1 VSIYTLRFIHKTVT
15 THLRK
20 TLFILTILIFQ
31 QSLYSQKEIVGKVE
45 FYKSEATKF
54 VLFRDKDDQY
64 TKNLNK
70 RKSKIKLLQKNSIT
84 EIETDSSGIF
94 RISVSQ
100 KDSIR
105 IIVNEHSP
113 VFEEQFEFAYKEI
126 KDTLKLRISDK
137 KLAIQLD
144 SQLEPEFYI
153 KYNENQANE
162 DFADGKRI
170 ILAVGIDW
178 RTDESTKR
186 IKEIT
191 ELYNVKY
198 KYIFDPSQSEM
209 RILYRYSQ
217 VMKKLIGINKNVW

>member
-1 VSIYTLRFIHKTVT
+1 M
-15 THLRK
+15 
-20 TLFILTILIFQ
+20 TILIFQ

-45 FYKSEATKF
+45 FYESEATKF
-54 VLFRDKDDQY
+54 VLHRDKENQY
-64 TKNLNK
+64 AKNLNK
-70 RKSKIKLLQKNSIT
+70 RKSKIKLIQRDSIT
-84 EIETDSSGIF
+84 EIETDSSGVF
-94 RISVSQ
+94 VLKTTF

-113 VFEEQFEFAYKEI
+113 VFNGQFEFDFNEI

-137 KLAIQLD
+137 NLAIKLD
-144 SQLEPEFYI
+144 SQLEPEFYN
-153 KYNENQANE
+153 KYSENQANA
-162 DFADGKRI
+162 DFANGKRI

-209 RILYRYSQ
+209 RILYRYNQ